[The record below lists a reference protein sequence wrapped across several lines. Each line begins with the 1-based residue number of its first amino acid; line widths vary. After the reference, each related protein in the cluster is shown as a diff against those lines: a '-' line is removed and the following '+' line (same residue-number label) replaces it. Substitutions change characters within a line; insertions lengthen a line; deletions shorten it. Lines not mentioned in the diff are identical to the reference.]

1 MVGAA
6 RVCGMV
12 GMMGMCFVG
21 FRVGFVRVV
30 RVVRARGF
38 VRVIGF
44 VRVVRA
50 RVVRARGFVRVIEFV
65 RARGFV
71 RVVRARGFVRVVR
84 ARGFVRVVRARVRG
98 LIVIGARGLIGL
110 LVNGGEF
117 GVAFFE
123 KYVGEPL
130 VALCGEVFL
139 VGEEVALYGV
149 RCDGGFGEGVGSME
163 EFGCGVA
170 ESGVWRLLL
179 Q

>member
-50 RVVRARGFVRVIEFV
+50 RVVRARGFVRVIEF
-65 RARGFV
+65 
-71 RVVRARGFVRVVR
+71 VR